1 MEKTVIVKVP
11 QRQDE
16 AAIAS
21 DIEEMKGLVA
31 TAGGFVV
38 DTVIQMRHEI
48 SPGYYIGRGKAEEI
62 AEKYGKEA
70 ALLVFDAELRPIQVK
85 NLEDIT
91 GMRVIDRTQL
101 ILDIFAGRARTAEGK
116 LQVEYAQ
123 LNYLLPRLSGRGSD
137 FMQQTGGIGTRGPGE
152 TKLEVDRRHVRG
164 RIQKIKQELESIRDV
179 RGRQRLRRKSVPV
192 PQIAIVGYTNA
203 GKTMLLNSLTKA
215 GMLSEDKLFATLDP
229 KIKQYV
235 LPSGFKV
242 LFSDTVGF
250 IKDLPTHLIAA
261 FRATLE
267 EVKEADIILHV
278 IYISAPGWEGR
289 RATVYSILKDI
300 GADEDRNILEV
311 FNKTD
316 LLSLRE
322 KKALMDGG
330 AIYISAATREGFSAL
345 LKELDRLASVNF
357 VKKRNALRPGQE
369 KQAAVFYQE
378 GIVDKIEYKDNA
390 AYYTVRAME
399 KTFEKFEKMRKQ
411 ENADE

>member
-278 IYISAPGWEGR
+278 IDISAPGWEGR

-357 VKKRNALRPGQE
+357 VKKRIALRPGQE

>member
-1 MEKTVIVKVP
+1 MEKTVIVKAP

-16 AAIAS
+16 AAISS
-21 DIEEMKGLVA
+21 DMEEMKGLVA

-38 DTVIQMRHEI
+38 DTVVQVRHEI

-70 ALLVFDAELRPIQVK
+70 TLLVFDAELKPIQVK

-164 RIQKIKQELESIRDV
+164 RIQKIKQELESVRDV

-203 GKTMLLNSLTKA
+203 GKTMLLNALTKA

-267 EVKEADIILHV
+267 EVKESDIILHV
-278 IYISAPGWEGR
+278 IDISSAGWESR

-300 GADEDRNILEV
+300 GADEDRKILEV

-322 KKALMDGG
+322 KKALRNDG
-330 AIYISAATREGFSAL
+330 AIYISAVTQEGFPAL
-345 LKELDRLASVNF
+345 LKELDRMASMNF
-357 VKKRNALRPGQE
+357 VKKRVALKPGQE
-369 KQAAVFYQE
+369 KQAAVFYRE
-378 GIVDKIEYKDNA
+378 GIVDKIEYRDNA

-399 KTFEKFEKMRKQ
+399 KTFEKFEK
-411 ENADE
+411 NV